1 MEKSWPNLSC
11 LLAAGLALTACAGP
25 RQHVYRFASLGF
37 SVRVMPHRSITAAD
51 CGSRRKDDGSPL
63 AHADGWKTAS
73 ADQLHW
79 R

>member
-1 MEKSWPNLSC
+1 
-11 LLAAGLALTACAGP
+11 
-25 RQHVYRFASLGF
+25 
-37 SVRVMPHRSITAAD
+37 MPHRSITAAD